1 MLIVFVSI
9 KQIYSRI
16 FYSKNNLPDLNI
28 RLDIRTSNYSH
39 FCRSYQRWGD
49 FLRIDY
55 TFCSPAFQV
64 NRYLLIS
71 NPWSDHKQQHC
82 VLYLDKCS

>member
-39 FCRSYQRWGD
+39 FVGQKD
-49 FLRIDY
+49 FNTTYIIFILRMLAP
-55 TFCSPAFQV
+55 F
-64 NRYLLIS
+64 
-71 NPWSDHKQQHC
+71 
-82 VLYLDKCS
+82 

>member
-39 FCRSYQRWGD
+39 FCRTKKTSIQHILFFDTKDVG
-49 FLRIDY
+49 
-55 TFCSPAFQV
+55 S
-64 NRYLLIS
+64 LLINES
-71 NPWSDHKQQHC
+71 LIIYDTKHKKFIIN
-82 VLYLDKCS
+82 Y